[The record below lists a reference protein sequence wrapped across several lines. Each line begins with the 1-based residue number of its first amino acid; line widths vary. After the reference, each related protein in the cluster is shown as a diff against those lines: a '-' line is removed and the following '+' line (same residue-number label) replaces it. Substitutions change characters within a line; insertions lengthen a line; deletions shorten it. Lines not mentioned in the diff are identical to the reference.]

1 MPFVP
6 FSDFYPDLA
15 KREIRTATLPEGD
28 EWLPADT
35 YAMFKMY
42 CDEPGCDCRRVFF
55 TVISEPR
62 CKPLA
67 VVSYGWESLA
77 FYARWLHGT
86 PADPK
91 LLQGPILDP
100 AARSRNTP
108 RRC

>member
-1 MPFVP
+1 
-6 FSDFYPDLA
+6 
-15 KREIRTATLPEGD
+15 
-28 EWLPADT
+28 
-35 YAMFKMY
+35 MFEMY

-55 TVISEPR
+55 TVISER
-62 CKPLA
+62 LKPLA

-100 AARSRNTP
+100 GSPQSKYAPALLSLIDEVVLADTAYVER
-108 RRC
+108 